1 MKAVGPLFYFAV
13 IAAAIGGPAYAVSSK
28 SSNNTITATSKT
40 ESSTSKRQ
48 LAREEVKPDP
58 NRRPV
63 WIMPTKEYKMAP
75 PATAPR
81 IADSFKSGQDK
92 PVKQVAKKDV
102 EPRRASVP
110 TSRVSLS
117 YVEEAAPKTQ
127 FGFNGWRN

>member
-1 MKAVGPLFYFAV
+1 MKALGPLFYFAV
-13 IAAAIGGPAYAVSSK
+13 IAAAIGGPAYALSK
-28 SSNNTITATSKT
+28 SSNNTISATSKA

-81 IADSFKSGQDK
+81 IADSSKSGQDK
-92 PVKQVAKKDV
+92 RVKQVGKKDV
-102 EPRRASVP
+102 EPRRATLQ
-110 TSRVSLS
+110 TSRITLS
-117 YVEEAAPKTQ
+117 YAEEPPTKSQ